1 MVIFKRKEDN
11 FTIKWNTKKNT
22 LQLYPNGNV
31 LEETINNFMGEEVKD
46 FFQKEGFKVILRG
59 I

>member
-31 LEETINNFMGEEVKD
+31 LEETINNFMGEEIKD
-46 FFQKEGFKVILRG
+46 FFQNEGFKIILKT